1 MSTMLSLVSRHSKV
15 FRRER
20 TTVFFSL
27 LSVLI
32 VILLYALFLQ
42 KTQLDAIS
50 QMVTVTTDIKSMVNE
65 WMVAGLLSILAITT
79 TLGAFGIYVQDLET
93 KRAEDFLT
101 MPISRG
107 NLLISYVINAFI
119 IGSVFSILAL
129 IGCEIFLVSTGD
141 KWIEFPTMLKMV
153 GVLLLAVTLASSFN
167 LVCTLLVE
175 SQTAFSTLSTIIGT
189 VIGFLCGVY
198 VPMGALPEYV
208 QKFMVYFPLSHPTVM
223 LRNLLMNDSLG
234 KVFAGA
240 PIAKEEYMSMYG
252 VTYEW
257 HHHLLSQGT
266 HIVFI
271 LGASILFCIF
281 SILVYPAL
289 TGSKT
294 PHLKIEREAKK
305 IDGRSTARKSPIGS
319 GQQDVGHSGVATG
332 RGAFNLSFSSSVGDE
347 ENPH

>member
-65 WMVAGLLSILAITT
+65 WMVARLLSILAITT

-107 NLLISYVINAFI
+107 NLLISFVINAFI

-129 IGCEIFLVSTGD
+129 IGD
-141 KWIEFPTMLKMV
+141 KWIEFPMMLKMV

-252 VTYEW
+252 VTHEW
-257 HHHLLSQGT
+257 YHHLLSQGT

-294 PHLKIEREAKK
+294 PISRFREK
-305 IDGRSTARKSPIGS
+305 RK
-319 GQQDVGHSGVATG
+319 
-332 RGAFNLSFSSSVGDE
+332 R
-347 ENPH
+347 